1 MVDCEKTQFRR
12 SSSFVTHPFIRHS
25 VVYLALTLVD
35 MNPEGKKKTPT
46 NNQQQTFD
54 KGPTTDNEQRE
65 TQQMR
70 IAQPH

>member
-1 MVDCEKTQFRR
+1 
-12 SSSFVTHPFIRHS
+12 
-25 VVYLALTLVD
+25 

-65 TQQMR
+65 TQQMSDST
-70 IAQPH
+70 APLD